1 MPNKTLLYYGHDPMC
16 SFCWAFGPTW
26 TKIKS
31 KLAENSPEIEIVYVM
46 GGLAPDSDE
55 PMPEELRSKLSATWR
70 YIEQHIPGTQFNFD
84 FWSQQQPRRS
94 TYPACR
100 AVIAAKMLKPELED
114 AMILAI
120 QHAYYLNAQNPSNQ
134 DTLIQCAESIGLD
147 KPLFAKA
154 LRSAECDKAFTEER
168 MLSRSLGIYSFPSLV
183 ITRGNSRF
191 NVPVDYN
198 NAPGVLERLYEMAA
212 LV

>member
-1 MPNKTLLYYGHDPMC
+1 
-16 SFCWAFGPTW
+16 
-26 TKIKS
+26 
-31 KLAENSPEIEIVYVM
+31 M

-100 AVIAAKMLKPELED
+100 AVIAAKMLEPDLED

-147 KPLFAKA
+147 KRLFAKT
-154 LRSAECDKAFTEER
+154 LRNAECDKAFTEER

-183 ITRGNSRF
+183 ITRGSNRF
-191 NVPVDYN
+191 NVPVDYSS
-198 NAPGVLERLYEMAA
+198 APRVLDRLYETAA